1 MAWRNRLAAA
11 VILLGMGGGTA
22 WAISQDEMARAE
34 WEIAN
39 AQVTAPVHVQIAV
52 DAVEME
58 ERRFVSSQPCTI
70 RGTVQRV
77 FRGNLAVGRPVT
89 LRENCIIH
97 ASGLTGAIEYG
108 YYYDNLKASRH
119 MELYLSA
126 EGDRILGHA
135 GWIIKAASDQP
146 QHPAPAS
153 VSPTPPGVHDGQFRI
168 KGARDLHKVR

>member
-11 VILLGMGGGTA
+11 AMLLGLSAGAA
-22 WAISQDEMARAE
+22 WAISQDELARAE

-39 AQVTAPVHVQIAV
+39 AQVTAPVHVQIALAAV
-52 DAVEME
+52 DMDDPK
-58 ERRFVSSQPCTI
+58 FPGSQPCTI
-70 RGTVQRV
+70 RGTVERV
-77 FRGNLAVGRPVT
+77 FRGGLVVGRPVV
-89 LRENCIIH
+89 LRENCIIQ
-97 ASGLTGAIEYG
+97 ASALTGAIEYG
-108 YYYDNLKASRH
+108 FYYDNLKASRH

-146 QHPAPAS
+146 QYPAPAS
-153 VSPTPPGVHDGQFRI
+153 VSPTPPGIHDAPLRI